1 LRARPGSEKSCEKIP
16 EINKTNNGGVLYV
29 AVLLWK
35 EKGKK
40 GTGKRGQ
47 IYLIL
52 RKKGTD
58 LFNPMVV
65 GEISGRGTA

>member
-40 GTGKRGQ
+40 GT
-47 IYLIL
+47 
-52 RKKGTD
+52 D